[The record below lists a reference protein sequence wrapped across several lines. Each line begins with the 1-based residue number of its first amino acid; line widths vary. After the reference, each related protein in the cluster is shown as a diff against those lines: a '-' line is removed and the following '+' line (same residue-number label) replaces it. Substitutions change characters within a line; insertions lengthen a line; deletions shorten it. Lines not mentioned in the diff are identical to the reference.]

1 MKKIII
7 ALLCVVSYC
16 VASAQQLPLFSQYY
30 FNSFIYN
37 PANTGQ
43 ETGTTLGLV
52 GRKQFT
58 GLSNSI
64 GTYAATL
71 QSRNG
76 ESKSGFGLYAYNDQV
91 NLFRTNSI
99 SGSYAYHIPLS
110 RERTL
115 SFGLALTALDHKY
128 NASNF
133 YLVNPEDPI
142 VALLGEEGGFTVDA
156 NAGVNMDFGKFSMGL
171 ANLQMLQNQEAFKNN
186 ANSKTLYTLANQWIF
201 NAGYKIAINENL
213 ELNPYLLYRKT
224 QAAPGQVDLN
234 VFLNWTDKGYAGI
247 AYRDG
252 MSFSTMLGIT
262 VNKTITLGYSY
273 DITNNKL
280 RTALGN
286 THEVALRFDLGRK
299 IRAAQGDDLLSS
311 TQKTDYETK
320 ITDLEQEVATLKTV
334 EPSRID
340 TVVIEKVIVK
350 ELRVIKEV
358 PARMPKKIVITAS
371 KPKDVVIELAK
382 PVATPSA
389 TSNST
394 QFYVIA
400 GSFATTTAASSY
412 ISTLKSKG
420 HPAYQKYDASNGR
433 YYVHIGKFST
443 KPDAVNLIQD
453 KKGSGLPLW
462 VKTM

>member
-1 MKKIII
+1 M
-7 ALLCVVSYC
+7 
-16 VASAQQLPLFSQYY
+16 
-30 FNSFIYN
+30 
-37 PANTGQ
+37 
-43 ETGTTLGLV
+43 
-52 GRKQFT
+52 
-58 GLSNSI
+58 
-64 GTYAATL
+64 
-71 QSRNG
+71 
-76 ESKSGFGLYAYNDQV
+76 
-91 NLFRTNSI
+91 
-99 SGSYAYHIPLS
+99 
-110 RERTL
+110 
-115 SFGLALTALDHKY
+115 
-128 NASNF
+128 
-133 YLVNPEDPI
+133 
-142 VALLGEEGGFTVDA
+142 LGEEGGFTVDA

-252 MSFSTMLGIT
+252 MSFSTMMGIT
-262 VNKTITLGYSY
+262 VNKAITLGYSF
-273 DITNNKL
+273 DITTNKL

-311 TQKTDYETK
+311 IQKTNYETK

-371 KPKDVVIELAK
+371 KPKNVVIELAK
-382 PVATPSA
+382 PVATQSA

-462 VKTM
+462 IKTM

>member
-1 MKKIII
+1 
-7 ALLCVVSYC
+7 VV
-16 VASAQQLPLFSQYY
+16 SAQQLPLFSQYY

-37 PANTGQ
+37 PAHTGQ
-43 ETGTTLGLV
+43 EAETTFGLV

-58 GLSNSI
+58 GLSSSI

-71 QSRNG
+71 QSRNK
-76 ESKSGFGLYAYNDQV
+76 ESQSGFGLYAYNDQA

-110 RERTL
+110 KERTL

-133 YLVNPEDPI
+133 YLINPEDPI

-156 NAGVNMDFGKFSMGL
+156 NAGMNIDFGKFSMGI

-186 ANSKTLYTLANQWIF
+186 ANSKSLYTLANHWIF
-201 NAGYKIAINENL
+201 NAGYKIDINENIA
-213 ELNPYLLYRKT
+213 LNPFLLYRKT

-234 VFLNWTDKGYAGI
+234 LFLNWTDKGYAGI

-252 MSFSTMLGIT
+252 MSFSTMLGVT
-262 VNKTITLGYSY
+262 VNKNTTLGYSY
-273 DITNNKL
+273 DITTNKL

-286 THEVALRFDLGRK
+286 THEVALRFALGK
-299 IRAAQGDDLLSS
+299 KVTAAQGEDILSS
-311 TQKTDYETK
+311 TQKTDYETR
-320 ITDLEQEVATLKTV
+320 ITELEQKVSKLKTTA
-334 EPSRID
+334 PSRID
-340 TVVIEKVIVK
+340 TLVIEKV
-350 ELRVIKEV
+350 RVKEV
-358 PARMPKKIVITAS
+358 PVTKEILPRTPE
-371 KPKDVVIELAK
+371 DVVIESVKRNAK
-382 PVATPSA
+382 PPETGVKM
-389 TSNST
+389 

-400 GSFATTTAASSY
+400 GSFANSIAANSY
-412 ISTLKSKG
+412 ISTLAEKG
-420 HPAYQKYDASNGR
+420 HQGYQKYDDTSGK
-433 YYVHIGKFST
+433 YYVHIGKFSA

-453 KKGSGLPLW
+453 KKDSGLPLW

>member
-7 ALLCVVSYC
+7 ALLCVASYG

-37 PANTGQ
+37 PAHTGQ
-43 ETGTTLGLV
+43 EAGTTLGLV

-142 VALLGEEGGFTVDA
+142 VAMLGEEGGFTVDA

-186 ANSKTLYTLANQWIF
+186 ANSKTLYTLANHWIF
-201 NAGYKIAINENL
+201 NAGYKIAINDNL

-224 QAAPGQVDLN
+224 QAAPGQVDVNL
-234 VFLNWTDKGYAGI
+234 FLNWTEKGYAGI

-252 MSFSTMLGIT
+252 MSFSTMLGIK
-262 VNKTITLGYSY
+262 VNNATTIGYSY
-273 DITNNKL
+273 DITTNKL

-286 THEVALRFDLGRK
+286 THEIALRFDLNRK
-299 IRAAQGDDLLSS
+299 ISATQGVDVLSS
-311 TQKTDYETK
+311 TQKTNFETK
-320 ITDLEQEVATLKTV
+320 ISNLEQEVATLKNI
-334 EPSRID
+334 ESSRID
-340 TVVIEKVIVK
+340 TVVIERVIVK
-350 ELRVIKEV
+350 EVRVIKEV
-358 PARMPKKIVITAS
+358 PAGQLKDIVVTPS
-371 KPKDVVIELAK
+371 KSKDVIIDPIKTPPMPLA
-382 PVATPSA
+382 TN
-389 TSNST
+389 NSE

-400 GSFATTTAASSY
+400 GSFASSNAANSY
-412 ISTLKSKG
+412 ITTLESKG
-420 HPAYQKYDASNGR
+420 HPAYQKFDATSGR
-433 YYVHIGKFST
+433 YYVHIGKFSY
-443 KPDAVNLIQD
+443 KLDAVNLIQD

>member
-156 NAGVNMDFGKFSMGL
+156 NAGINMDFGKFSMGL
-171 ANLQMLQNQEAFKNN
+171 ANLQMLQNQEAF
-186 ANSKTLYTLANQWIF
+186 
-201 NAGYKIAINENL
+201 
-213 ELNPYLLYRKT
+213 
-224 QAAPGQVDLN
+224 
-234 VFLNWTDKGYAGI
+234 
-247 AYRDG
+247 
-252 MSFSTMLGIT
+252 
-262 VNKTITLGYSY
+262 
-273 DITNNKL
+273 
-280 RTALGN
+280 
-286 THEVALRFDLGRK
+286 
-299 IRAAQGDDLLSS
+299 
-311 TQKTDYETK
+311 
-320 ITDLEQEVATLKTV
+320 
-334 EPSRID
+334 
-340 TVVIEKVIVK
+340 
-350 ELRVIKEV
+350 
-358 PARMPKKIVITAS
+358 
-371 KPKDVVIELAK
+371 
-382 PVATPSA
+382 
-389 TSNST
+389 
-394 QFYVIA
+394 
-400 GSFATTTAASSY
+400 
-412 ISTLKSKG
+412 
-420 HPAYQKYDASNGR
+420 
-433 YYVHIGKFST
+433 
-443 KPDAVNLIQD
+443 
-453 KKGSGLPLW
+453 
-462 VKTM
+462 